1 MNETLR
7 ILMVHQGAELYGSDR
22 SFASAV
28 QALRERHP
36 TATIDV
42 VLPEQGP
49 LVELIRRYATSCSF
63 NPKGILR
70 KVELKARPWSTIASL
85 FEGWKAYRRMCRS
98 YDICYVNTV
107 VCVAAIAALRGQ
119 RAKTYVH
126 VREIPSAGGR
136 FVFRMLLRFSRASV
150 IYNSGATA
158 AAFGLPGAL
167 IHNGVGAPEQMP
179 PARDYLYDRDT
190 RVAILG
196 RINPWKGQQF
206 VLDALRTIGRTT
218 PAHLRIIGDV
228 FPGYEALLDALRKT
242 SNACAQTVEIHG
254 FTSEPET
261 QLGWS
266 DFVLVPSISPE
277 PFGRVAIES
286 FAAGRPVIASNA
298 GGLKEIVTDGETGF
312 LFAPGDERDFVRVLQ
327 RAIALSPE
335 QYRLMALSA
344 RETYERRFTVR
355 SYMDAVASAVTPPS
369 RTRVTT
375 TRHTPIN
382 LDMRDD

>member
-126 VREIPSAGGR
+126 VREIPLAGASR
-136 FVFRMLLRFSRASV
+136 VFRALLRFSQAAV
-150 IYNSGATA
+150 IYNSCATA
-158 AAFGLPGAL
+158 VAFGLPGAV
-167 IHNGVGAPEQMP
+167 IYNGVSAPAQVQP
-179 PARDYLYDRDT
+179 SNFAHARMS

-206 VLDALRTIGRTT
+206 VLNALRTHGRTI
-218 PAHLRIIGDV
+218 PVHVRVVGDV
-228 FPGYEALLDALRKT
+228 FPGYESLLYELQTAA
-242 SNACAQTVEIHG
+242 NACEQLVEIEG
-254 FTSEPET
+254 FTDEPAE
-261 QLGWS
+261 QFAWA
-266 DFVLVPSISPE
+266 DFLLVPSTLPE

-286 FAAGRPVIASNA
+286 FAAGRPVIAAAA
-298 GGLKEIVTDGETGF
+298 GGLREIVTHGITGF
-312 LFAPGDERDFVRVLQ
+312 LFAPGDAADFLRVLQ
-327 RAIALSPE
+327 LALAMTTE
-335 QYRLMALSA
+335 QYCVMVDASRDA
-344 RETYERRFTVR
+344 YQRRFTVS
-355 SYMDAVASAVTPPS
+355 SYMHAIADRVVAAENTL
-369 RTRVTT
+369 
-375 TRHTPIN
+375 IG
-382 LDMRDD
+382 

>member
-1 MNETLR
+1 
-7 ILMVHQGAELYGSDR
+7 MVHQGAELYGSDR

-42 VLPEQGP
+42 VLPEHGP
-49 LVELIRRYATSCSF
+49 LVELISGYVTRCLFNRR
-63 NPKGILR
+63 GILR
-70 KVELKARPWSTIASL
+70 KVELKARPFATVASL
-85 FEGWKAYRRMCRS
+85 VAGWNMYRRMCRS

-119 RAKTYVH
+119 RGKTYVH
-126 VREIPSAGGR
+126 VREIPSAGPCL
-136 FVFRMLLRFSRASV
+136 VFKTLLRFSGASV

-158 AAFGLPGAL
+158 ATFGLPGAL
-167 IHNGVGAPEQMP
+167 IHNGVGAPEQVP
-179 PARDYLYDRDT
+179 PARDYAGHRGI

-206 VLDALRTIGRTT
+206 VLDALRTVGRST

-228 FPGYEALLDALRKT
+228 FPGYEALLDALHET
-242 SNACAQTVEIHG
+242 SNACEQTVEILG
-254 FTSEPET
+254 FTNEPET
-261 QLGWS
+261 QFGWS
-266 DFVLVPSISPE
+266 DFVLVPSITPE

-312 LFAPGDERDFVRVLQ
+312 LFSPGDAKDFVRVLQ

-335 QYRLMALSA
+335 QYRSMALAA
-344 RETYERRFTVR
+344 REAYERSFTVR
-355 SYMDAVASAVTPPS
+355 SYMDAVANVVTAS
-369 RTRVTT
+369 RATRVTDDPAHLHDS
-375 TRHTPIN
+375 RHA
-382 LDMRDD
+382 R

>member
-1 MNETLR
+1 MSETLR

-28 QALRERHP
+28 QALRERYP

-42 VLPEQGP
+42 VLPERGP
-49 LVELIRRYATSCSF
+49 LVELISGYVTRCLFNRR
-63 NPKGILR
+63 GILR
-70 KVELKARPWSTIASL
+70 KVELKARPFATIASL
-85 FEGWKAYRRMCRS
+85 VAGWNTYRQMCRS

-126 VREIPSAGGR
+126 VREIPSAGPC
-136 FVFRMLLRFSRASV
+136 FVFRMLLRFSGASM

-158 AAFGLPGAL
+158 AAFRLPGAL
-167 IHNGVGAPEQMP
+167 IHNGVGAPQQMP
-179 PARDYLYDRDT
+179 PVRDYVRQRDI

-206 VLDALRTIGRTT
+206 VLDALRTVGRSI

-228 FPGYEALLDALRKT
+228 FPGYESLLDALHKT
-242 SNACAQTVEIHG
+242 SSACEQTVEIHG

-261 QLGWS
+261 QFGWS
-266 DFVLVPSISPE
+266 DFVLVPSITPE

-312 LFAPGDERDFVRVLQ
+312 LFVPGDGEDFVRVLQ

-335 QYRLMALSA
+335 QYRAMALAA

-355 SYMDAVASAVTPPS
+355 SYMDAVASVVTPPGCAQVTDEPAPFRDS
-369 RTRVTT
+369 GHTR
-375 TRHTPIN
+375 
-382 LDMRDD
+382 